1 LRCDSSAPRK
11 IDGYRDAMPQ
21 NGPDH
26 DDLRAL
32 GSRLDEVQRR
42 DDARKVQP
50 PPTSLGI
57 AFRFSTELFVA
68 LLVGAAIGWGLDR
81 LFKTAPTLML
91 VFGIFGVA
99 AGIRNVIRASKE
111 INAQIAAAQKRDEE
125 K

>member
-1 LRCDSSAPRK
+1 
-11 IDGYRDAMPQ
+11 MPQ
-21 NGPDH
+21 NGPDP

-32 GSRLDEVQRR
+32 GARLDEVRRR
-42 DDARKVQP
+42 DEARKVQP

-68 LLVGAAIGWGLDR
+68 LVVGAAIGWGLDR

-91 VFGIFGVA
+91 VFGVLGVA
-99 AGIRNVIRASKE
+99 AGIRNVVRAANE
-111 INAQIAAAQKRDEE
+111 INAQIAAASDADKE